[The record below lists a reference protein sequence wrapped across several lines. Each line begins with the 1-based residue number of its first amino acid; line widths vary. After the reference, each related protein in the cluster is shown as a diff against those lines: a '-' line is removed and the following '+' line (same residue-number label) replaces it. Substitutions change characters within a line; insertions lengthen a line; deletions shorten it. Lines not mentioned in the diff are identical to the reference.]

1 MLKRVLIAN
10 RGEIALRVRRA
21 CREAGIETVSVYS
34 QADAEALHVQ
44 LATRSVCI
52 GPPRAA
58 DSYLNPT
65 ALLSAAIATGCDG
78 LHPGYGFLSENP
90 EFADAC
96 AENGITFIGPS
107 GDAIRKAGSKSA
119 ARDLMRAAGVPVT
132 PGSDGPVASVEDAL
146 AAAESVGYPV
156 LLKASAGGGGRGIRR
171 CDRPEDLSAA
181 FAEAK
186 AEAQACFGNDE
197 MYLEKLVLRP
207 RHIEFQVLA
216 DRYGNVI
223 HLGDRDCSI
232 QRRNQKLI
240 EEAPARCLTP
250 ELREEMGR
258 AAVKAAQ
265 AVRYEGAGTV
275 EFLLDSDGQHFYF
288 MEMNT
293 RIQVEHGIT
302 EMITGVDLVRQQ
314 LRIASGLP
322 LDLTQEDVT
331 LTGNVHQTFKKD
343 KDYINPSETTTGYVE
358 KEGRLVAAP
367 AVSPTAMKGFSDI
380 WASAENVSHWDIGLA
395 GSALIEKP
403 ENRDMVYKPTRLANS
418 KVVPAMAGWQ
428 FYNHNGLMDIKG
440 NVSGHSA
447 FLSRFTDA
455 SELVCVTLLANKE
468 GVDLTNLGRRIAAA
482 FDSDKMGTG
491 ANDNLLYTYESQFSV
506 PETMT
511 RIEQTLH
518 TMGVPVFAKFDHGKN
533 AEEVGL
539 QLLPNQVIVF
549 GSPKVGTK
557 LMQDNPSIS
566 IELPLKISVW
576 EDKNGSVWA
585 TFPQMRT
592 MAAEYGLEA
601 EPVIGKMQELLE
613 KIVIKGASVY

>member
-58 DSYLNPT
+58 DSYLNPQ

-132 PGSDGPVASVEDAL
+132 PGSDGPVSSVEDAL
-146 AAAESVGYPV
+146 AVAETVGYPV

-171 CDRPEDLSAA
+171 CDSAKDLPDAYAA
-181 FAEAK
+181 AK
-186 AEAQACFGNDE
+186 AEANACFGNDE
-197 MYLEKLVLRP
+197 MYLEKLVLEP
-207 RHIEFQVLA
+207 RHIEFQILA
-216 DRYGNVI
+216 DRQGHVI

-265 AVRYEGAGTV
+265 AVHYEGAGTV

-302 EMITGVDLVRQQ
+302 ELVTGVDLVRQQ
-314 LRIASGLP
+314 LRIASGLA
-322 LDLTQEDVT
+322 LDMGEVT
-331 LTGNVHQTFKKD
+331 LQGHALECR
-343 KDYINPSETTTGYVE
+343 INAEDPAADFRPCPGKVGFLHFPGGPGVRVDSHLYTGYT
-358 KEGRLVAAP
+358 LPPYYDSLAA
-367 AVSPTAMKGFSDI
+367 K
-380 WASAENVSHWDIGLA
+380 L
-395 GSALIEKP
+395 
-403 ENRDMVYKPTRLANS
+403 MVHAPTRLEAIRKMRRCLEEFALDGFRTNAELS
-418 KVVPAMAGWQ
+418 YQILYHPTFVRG
-428 FYNHNGLMDIKG
+428 GCTT
-440 NVSGHSA
+440 A
-447 FLSRFTDA
+447 FLDQC
-455 SELVCVTLLANKE
+455 L
-468 GVDLTNLGRRIAAA
+468 
-482 FDSDKMGTG
+482 
-491 ANDNLLYTYESQFSV
+491 
-506 PETMT
+506 P
-511 RIEQTLH
+511 
-518 TMGVPVFAKFDHGKN
+518 
-533 AEEVGL
+533 
-539 QLLPNQVIVF
+539 QLLDF
-549 GSPKVGTK
+549 SRH
-557 LMQDNPSIS
+557 
-566 IELPLKISVW
+566 LP
-576 EDKNGSVWA
+576 D
-585 TFPQMRT
+585 
-592 MAAEYGLEA
+592 
-601 EPVIGKMQELLE
+601 QEE
-613 KIVIKGASVY
+613 T